1 MTPIDEPDHD
11 ADGPAPQRDRLRQ
24 RIAEDA
30 ARAMAGGSDARR
42 AVFRAARRVARGW
55 VPDDRLP
62 DAAEVCDEVRRGL
75 DPEGSLRHLVG
86 DRFDAIAAAV
96 AVLAT
101 VRQHPARCPEGD
113 VLEHSLQVFDLVHQE
128 QPFDEELLTAA
139 LVHDLGRAID
149 RANPVA
155 SGLEALG
162 DLITPRTRWLVET
175 LPAAREHGDQTLGH
189 RARRRLEAHPDFLDA
204 LLLAEADRRA
214 HQRGYPAP
222 SLDEAVALSDLFLST
237 GGIVSQRGFRKDF
250 KQCRSVIPHLW
261 TENLRQKPLQGLVL
275 KAPCPDFLWPENLS
289 EPGQFR

>member
-1 MTPIDEPDHD
+1 MVDAIDTPHEINGRQEQEARRHATEP
-11 ADGPAPQRDRLRQ
+11 AYE
-24 RIAEDA
+24 AED
-30 ARAMAGGSDARR
+30 RRGFDAGLAYGDHLTG
-42 AVFRAARRVARGW
+42 VAREPLC
-55 VPDDRLP
+55 VPL
-62 DAAEVCDEVRRGL
+62 DAAVRK
-75 DPEGSLRHLVG
+75 PLVNT
-86 DRFDAIAAAV
+86 IAAAV

-149 RANPVA
+149 RADPVA

-222 SLDEAVALSDLFLST
+222 SLDEAVA
-237 GGIVSQRGFRKDF
+237 I
-250 KQCRSVIPHLW
+250 
-261 TENLRQKPLQGLVL
+261 LRALEDD
-275 KAPCPDFLWPENLS
+275 AAAE
-289 EPGQFR
+289 

>member
-113 VLEHSLQVFDLVHQE
+113 VLE
-128 QPFDEELLTAA
+128 LTAA

-222 SLDEAVALSDLFLST
+222 SLDEAVA
-237 GGIVSQRGFRKDF
+237 I
-250 KQCRSVIPHLW
+250 
-261 TENLRQKPLQGLVL
+261 LRALE
-275 KAPCPDFLWPENLS
+275 ADAAAE
-289 EPGQFR
+289 